1 MDADLAFIKWNPSE
15 QVIMRSYAKNFTFKK
30 TVNYKQRQERV
41 ATEWDIRVDV
51 SDALTVENVIG
62 FIKEQLDDVGY
73 VLVSGVERPDMEK
86 IEGPRREDQ
95 TVVQPVNQYGSK
107 EHHVHVCLVLHV
119 PLNRAG
125 VLKLVR
131 GQRKLGDEY
140 AAPRNPKFSYAGWV
154 IHHSKPSYKIPGEPL
169 IRYEYGTLPMDP
181 YTTEWALKID
191 AILKKWGS
199 PGMKNR
205 FGVYSALLNKH
216 KIKEKIEKLQM
227 SLEDTDV
234 DE

>member
-1 MDADLAFIKWNPSE
+1 
-15 QVIMRSYAKNFTFKK
+15 MRSYAKNFAFKK

-51 SDALTVENVIG
+51 SEALTAENIVG
-62 FIKEQLDDVGY
+62 FVKENLDDIGY
-73 VLVSGVERPDMEK
+73 VLVSGVERPDIVDGETAL
-86 IEGPRREDQ
+86 Q
-95 TVVQPVNQYGSK
+95 TAPSWKNQGSN

-125 VLKLVR
+125 ALKLVR
-131 GQRKLGDEY
+131 GQRKMGDEY
-140 AAPRNPKFSYAGWV
+140 CAPRNPKFAYAGWV
-154 IHHSKPSYKIPGEPL
+154 IHHGKPAYKIPGEPL
-169 IRYEYGTLPMDP
+169 IRYEHGTLPMDP

-191 AILKKWGS
+191 GLLKKWGT

>member
-1 MDADLAFIKWNPSE
+1 
-15 QVIMRSYAKNFTFKK
+15 MRSYAKNFTFKK

-51 SDALTVENVIG
+51 SEALTVENVVG
-62 FIKEQLDDVGY
+62 FIKENLDDIGY
-73 VLVSGVERPDMEK
+73 VLVSGVEQPDKMESP
-86 IEGPRREDQ
+86 EG
-95 TVVQPVNQYGSK
+95 VNWKPIPSGSK

-125 VLKLVR
+125 ALKLVR

-140 AAPRNPKFSYAGWV
+140 CAPRNPKFAYAGWV
-154 IHHSKPSYKIPGEPL
+154 IHHSKPSFKIPGEPM

-181 YTTEWALKID
+181 FTTEWALKID

-205 FGVYSALLNKH
+205 FGVYTALLNKH
-216 KIKEKIEKLQM
+216 KIKEKIEQLKM

>member
-1 MDADLAFIKWNPSE
+1 
-15 QVIMRSYAKNFTFKK
+15 MRTYGKDFTFKK
-30 TVNYKQRQERV
+30 TINYKQRQARV
-41 ATEWDIRVDV
+41 ATEWDLRIDV
-51 SDALTVENVIG
+51 NEALTVDNILG
-62 FIKEQLDDVGY
+62 FIKEHLDDIGY
-73 VLVSGVERPDMEK
+73 VLVSGVERPDSK
-86 IEGPRREDQ
+86 DDQ
-95 TVVQPVNQYGSK
+95 DYVKKENWVKNPGMSD
-107 EHHVHVCLVLHV
+107 EHHVHVCLVLYV
-119 PLNRAG
+119 PINRAG
-125 VLKLVR
+125 ALKLVR

-154 IHHSKPSYKIPGEPL
+154 VHHSKPSFKVLGEPL

-205 FGVYSALLNKH
+205 FGMYSALLSKN

>member
-1 MDADLAFIKWNPSE
+1 
-15 QVIMRSYAKNFTFKK
+15 MRSYAKNFMFKK

-51 SDALTVENVIG
+51 SEALTVENIVG
-62 FIKEQLDDVGY
+62 FVKENLDDVGY
-73 VLVSGVERPDMEK
+73 VLVSGVERPDSK
-86 IEGPRREDQ
+86 DASNGDQ
-95 TVVQPVNQYGSK
+95 ATLPPKFTTPSRSE
-107 EHHVHVCLVLHV
+107 EHHVHVCVVLHV

-205 FGVYSALLNKH
+205 FGVYTALLNKH